1 MNIGNSSSQNLNE
14 DKILFINI
22 SESLLS
28 AGSDQ
33 HHNVIALYDIHVWRN
48 KNQSQRDKFNG
59 NFPKTWVKPNCILF
73 DWTGSLIDWQALS
86 LLGVFYIYKTFEG
99 FN

>member
-59 NFPKTWVKPNCILF
+59 NFPKTWVTTDC
-73 DWTGSLIDWQALS
+73 LIYQS
-86 LLGVFYIYKTFEG
+86 SSYIPSHC
-99 FN
+99 NHC